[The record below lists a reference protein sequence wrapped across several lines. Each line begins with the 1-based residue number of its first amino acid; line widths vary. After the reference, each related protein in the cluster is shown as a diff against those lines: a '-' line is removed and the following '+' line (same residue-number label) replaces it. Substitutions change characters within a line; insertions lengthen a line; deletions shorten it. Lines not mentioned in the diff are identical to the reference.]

1 MNTFLKR
8 IEKKD
13 IAILKSINNSLSCKI
28 LDFIMTPITY
38 LGSLS
43 FSILFCIFTIINPNK
58 TIHNLGISTCITLAF
73 SASMVQII
81 KTSVSRI
88 RPFLKVT
95 NLNIKKIGIDKHS
108 FPSGHTTAAFSIAIT
123 TSFFYHNHVIMY
135 IGLAVMVGISRIYLG
150 VHYPTDVLAGMFL
163 GSLCSFLV
171 YTFI

>member
-1 MNTFLKR
+1 MNTFLER

-38 LGSLS
+38 LGSLV
-43 FSILFCIFTIINPNK
+43 FSILFCIFAIIYPNR
-58 TIHNLGISTCITLAF
+58 TIHNLGINTCITLAF
-73 SASMVQII
+73 SSAMVQVI

-123 TSFFYHNHVIMY
+123 TSLFYHNHAIIY
-135 IGLAVMVGISRIYLG
+135 IGLAFIVGISRIYLG

-163 GSLCSFLV
+163 GSFCSFLV
-171 YTFI
+171 YIFI